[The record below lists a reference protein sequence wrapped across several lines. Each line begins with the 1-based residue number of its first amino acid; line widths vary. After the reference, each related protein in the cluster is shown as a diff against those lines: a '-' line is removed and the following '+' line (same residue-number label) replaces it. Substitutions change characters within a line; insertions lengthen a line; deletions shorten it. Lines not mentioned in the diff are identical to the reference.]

1 MKCNILLVDDNHEF
15 RKFLKEFLLKEELN
29 ITIIEAPTGEMGVA
43 TALVHKPDLIL
54 MDVRLPNTSGIAAAK
69 MIKQECPECEIIIL
83 TMFMAEEIGNLNYEE
98 WVSHIIDKGEIYD
111 RLLPVIKDILK
122 EKTVL
127 M

>member
-1 MKCNILLVDDNHEF
+1 ML
-15 RKFLKEFLLKEELN
+15 
-29 ITIIEAPTGEMGVA
+29 
-43 TALVHKPDLIL
+43 
-54 MDVRLPNTSGIAAAK
+54 AAAK

-83 TMFMAEEIGNLNYEE
+83 TMFMAEEIGNLNHEG